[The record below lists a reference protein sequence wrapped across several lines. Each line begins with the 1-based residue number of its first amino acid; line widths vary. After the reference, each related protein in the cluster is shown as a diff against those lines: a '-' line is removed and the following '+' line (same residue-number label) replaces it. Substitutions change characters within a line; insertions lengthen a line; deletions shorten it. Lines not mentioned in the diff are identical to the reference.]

1 MNLVVDKNNNKNKNT
16 DKNWWKYRKHPN
28 KAKKWRNPLNDY
40 RTNIEEMLLSE
51 SAEESVKKK
60 IESQSEEFEKTA
72 KLVMFIL
79 AKRYQ
84 MPNEEEAKKLAEE
97 LSE

>member
-51 SAEESVKKK
+51 SAEEPVKK